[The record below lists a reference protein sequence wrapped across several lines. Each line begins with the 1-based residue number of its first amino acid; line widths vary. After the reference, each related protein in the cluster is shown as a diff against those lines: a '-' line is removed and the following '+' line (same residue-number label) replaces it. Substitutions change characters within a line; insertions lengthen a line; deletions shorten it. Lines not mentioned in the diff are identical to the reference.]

1 MSENLSVFVVLEE
14 VMHGLHCASVHRT
27 RPTVSGGEAVHA
39 VTVLGSQ
46 SDPDVV
52 YIAQTYDRS
61 NDIHNFAG
69 LYGNYDEARSASG
82 AKGSPRPT
90 KIEA

>member
-1 MSENLSVFVVLEE
+1 MNENLRVFVVIEE
-14 VMHGLHCASVHRT
+14 AMHGLHCARVHRSH
-27 RPTVSGGEAVHA
+27 PKVSAGEAAHE

-46 SDPDVV
+46 NDPEVV

-61 NDIHNFAG
+61 NYIHNFAG
-69 LYGNYDEARSASG
+69 VYGNYDEARLASG
-82 AKGSPRPT
+82 AKGSARPI

>member
-1 MSENLSVFVVLEE
+1 MSENLRVFVVIDEA
-14 VMHGLHCASVHRT
+14 MHGLHCVSVHRKH
-27 RPTVSGGEAVHA
+27 PTVSGGHAVHA
-39 VTVLGSQ
+39 ATVLGLQ
-46 SDPDVV
+46 TDPDVV

-69 LYGNYDEARSASG
+69 VYGNYDEARSASG